1 MRSIQQRLRS
11 LERKAAMNTQPKTE
25 LLLIGWDGADFSK
38 ASRPLTEEE
47 RTRGGVV
54 FQWVD

>member
-1 MRSIQQRLRS
+1 MRSIQQRLQS
-11 LERKAAMNTQPKTE
+11 LERKAVVDTPETE

-38 ASRPLTEEE
+38 AARPLTEEE

>member
-1 MRSIQQRLRS
+1 MRSIQQRLQS
-11 LERKAAMNTQPKTE
+11 LERKAVEDTPATK
-25 LLLIGWDGADFSK
+25 LLLIGWDDADFSK
-38 ASRPLTEEE
+38 AARSLTEEE

>member
-1 MRSIQQRLRS
+1 MRSIQQRLQS
-11 LERKAAMNTQPKTE
+11 LERNAVADTPATE
-25 LLLIGWDGADFSK
+25 LLLIGWEGADFSK
-38 ASRPLTEEE
+38 AARPLTEEE